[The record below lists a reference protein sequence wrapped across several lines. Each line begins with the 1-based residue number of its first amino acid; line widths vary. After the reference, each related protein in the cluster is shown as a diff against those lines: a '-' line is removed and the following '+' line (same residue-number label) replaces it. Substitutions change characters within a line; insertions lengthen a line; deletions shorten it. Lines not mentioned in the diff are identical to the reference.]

1 MLNARFSLLDNAIAV
16 RSVQY
21 QAFRNV
27 KTLGND
33 IAVNVALRV
42 DPSWRRLALV
52 RCSLP
57 FQ

>member
-1 MLNARFSLLDNAIAV
+1 V

-33 IAVNVALRV
+33 IVVNVALCV
-42 DPSWRRLALV
+42 I
-52 RCSLP
+52 LP
-57 FQ
+57 GNA